1 MCVSSADAPYENRL
15 LQASPLIPLLFRPY
29 GHLRWLWFLRYFRT
43 PADMALCKPLLHR
56 APAFHILVCF
66 AVAVCQHVETQD
78 FAGDGFLHVGCT
90 RYTIGVC
97 GRCMIFAAIAAVR
110 DIIAMVVIIIFFLM

>member
-1 MCVSSADAPYENRL
+1 MVIYGGSGFFDIFALQQIWLYVSPYCIAHL
-15 LQASPLIPLLFRPY
+15 L
-29 GHLRWLWFLRYFRT
+29 
-43 PADMALCKPLLHR
+43 
-56 APAFHILVCF
+56 FHILVCF

-97 GRCMIFAAIAAVR
+97 GRCMIFCSYR
-110 DIIAMVVIIIFFLM
+110 CRKGYYCYGCYYYFLSHVNKYCLI